1 MTRILVAFEE
11 SYRVYQDAIAGTI
24 QALRPHVE
32 VSVCELDALEAEVA
46 RLDPDL
52 VICTRPKDTVDA
64 DAKPAWLELPTEK
77 HKRLAK
83 LCLDGVYSEVENPG
97 LAELLRV
104 VDETERLLGTRGEL
118 KRC

>member
-1 MTRILVAFEE
+1 MVAFEE

-24 QALRPHVE
+24 QALRPRVA
-32 VSVCELDALEAEVA
+32 VSVCELDVLGAEVA
-46 RLDPDL
+46 HLGPDL
-52 VICTRPKDTVDA
+52 VICTRPKNIMDA
-64 DAKPAWLELPTEK
+64 DGVPAWLELPTEK

-97 LAELLRV
+97 LTDLLRV
-104 VDETERLLGTRGEL
+104 VDETERLLRTKGEL